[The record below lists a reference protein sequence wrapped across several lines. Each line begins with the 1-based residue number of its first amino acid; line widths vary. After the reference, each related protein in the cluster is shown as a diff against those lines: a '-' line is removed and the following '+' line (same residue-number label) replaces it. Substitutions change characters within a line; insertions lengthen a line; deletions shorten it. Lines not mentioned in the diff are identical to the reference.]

1 MTRFLATF
9 LALVVLGYMAMVV
22 FLPTPQVAGDDTPS
36 GGQDAAARLSSEAA
50 SLVAP
55 AGHGAKDQ
63 RRSGSDRAS

>member
-22 FLPTPQVAGDDTPS
+22 LLPTPQVASDDART
-36 GGQDAAARLSSEAA
+36 GGSNAAARLTNEAT

-55 AGHGAKDQ
+55 SDRGAKDQ
-63 RRSGSDRAS
+63 RRDTVGHAS